1 MRRIIPTI
9 AASTLI
15 LANALGLAIAGDGL
29 EDPIKRN
36 IPKGAIQIALEP
48 MADGMTAP
56 NWGTPSPVHP
66 GRLYV
71 VDQDG
76 ILWAVNLAT
85 GSKQVFLDLS
95 ALLVELGVGG
105 PGTFDERGFLGVAF
119 HPDYA
124 NNGLLYTYTSEP
136 AQGPVDFSTMPP
148 GTTAN
153 HHSVIRQWRVPTPRD
168 KASVV
173 DPNSS
178 RPLMKIAEP
187 QFNHNAGAMN
197 FGRDGMLY
205 IALGDGGNA
214 DDQGVG
220 HSPQGNGQD
229 TTNLLGDII
238 RIDPTGSNSANGRYG
253 IPADNPFLGKAGF
266 LPEIYAYGFRN
277 PFRFS
282 FDKANGRLWV
292 ADVGQ
297 NDIEEVNIVKKGRN
311 YGWRIKEGSFLFD
324 ANGEEDGFVTARS
337 PHRPP
342 GLRDP
347 IAEYDHDDGVAVL
360 GGFVYR
366 GNDIPALK
374 GLYVFA
380 ETIGRVFYLDRSNDI
395 FDRDIFD
402 KDIFEL
408 GRSKNIFEALD
419 GPIDAAVLGTGQD
432 AAGELYIMVNAA
444 GVPFGNT
451 GRVLKVVR
459 KCADGTTGR
468 ICD

>member
-1 MRRIIPTI
+1 MRRIISTI

-15 LANALGLAIAGDGL
+15 LTSAVGLAIAQGL
-29 EDPIKRN
+29 ENPIQRN
-36 IPKGAIQIALEP
+36 IPQGAIQIALKP
-48 MADGMTAP
+48 VAGGMTAP

-66 GRLYV
+66 GRLFV

-85 GSKQVFLDLS
+85 GGKRVFLDLS
-95 ALLVELGVGG
+95 ALLVELGAFG
-105 PGTFDERGFLGVAF
+105 PGSFDERGFLGVAF

-136 AQGPVDFSTMPP
+136 ARGPGDFSTMPP
-148 GTTAN
+148 GTTAD
-153 HHSVIRQWRVPTPRD
+153 HHSVIRQWRVPFPRD
-168 KASVV
+168 RACVV
-173 DPNSS
+173 NPDSS

-187 QFNHNAGAMN
+187 QFNHNAGAIN
-197 FGRDGMLY
+197 FGPDGMLY

-214 DDQGVG
+214 DDEGDG

-238 RIDPTGSNSANGRYG
+238 RIDPLGSNSANGRYG

-282 FDKANGRLWV
+282 FDKASGRLWV

-297 NDIEEVNIVKKGRN
+297 NDIEEVNIVNKGGN
-311 YGWRIKEGSFLFD
+311 YGWRIKEGTFLFD
-324 ANGEEDGFVTARS
+324 ANGVGDGFVTARS
-337 PHRPP
+337 PGSPP

-347 IAEYDHDDGVAVL
+347 IAEYDHDDGIAVI

-366 GNDIPALK
+366 GKNVPALA

-380 ETIGRVFYLDRSNDI
+380 ENIGRVFYLG
-395 FDRDIFD
+395 RD
-402 KDIFEL
+402 K
-408 GRSKNIFEALD
+408 KIFEALD

-432 AAGELYIMVNAA
+432 AAGELYVMVNAT

-451 GRVLKVVR
+451 GRV
-459 KCADGTTGR
+459 
-468 ICD
+468 